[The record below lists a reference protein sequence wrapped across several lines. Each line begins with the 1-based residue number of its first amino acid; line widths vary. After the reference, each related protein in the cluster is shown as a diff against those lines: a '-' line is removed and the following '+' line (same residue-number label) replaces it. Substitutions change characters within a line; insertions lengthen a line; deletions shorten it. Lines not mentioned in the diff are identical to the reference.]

1 MRWGTSVKQLKEQ
14 ADMMPGDVLLVASF
28 ISYVGCFT
36 KQYRV
41 SSPTLTLTLLNLARP
56 PGEEMA
62 PTPLVDEGQEDSNV
76 IG

>member
-1 MRWGTSVKQLKEQ
+1 MKQLKEQ

-41 SSPTLTLTLLNLARP
+41 SHLPLYHSHFLNSARP
-56 PGEEMA
+56 AGEEMD
-62 PTPLVDEGQEDSNV
+62 PTPVSDERKEDPNV

>member
-1 MRWGTSVKQLKEQ
+1 MKQLKEQ

-41 SSPTLTLTLLNLARP
+41 SYLHLLYISHFLNSARP
-56 PGEEMA
+56 AGEEMD
-62 PTPLVDEGQEDSNV
+62 PTPVSDEGKEDPDV

>member
-1 MRWGTSVKQLKEQ
+1 MKQLKEQ

-41 SSPTLTLTLLNLARP
+41 SHLLLISFTLFKLSSTCWRRNGSHTCVR
-56 PGEEMA
+56 
-62 PTPLVDEGQEDSNV
+62 
-76 IG
+76 